1 MPLTEQQ
8 LERFKK
14 AMGDLV
20 ERHELA
26 ATISALDLGAP
37 AGPFTEFIKRIHK
50 HNQIPACKTCIHY
63 NGAHFCAENV
73 DWHEKK
79 PTGFCEEWNPE
90 QPGEKT
96 NG

>member
-1 MPLTEQQ
+1 MTTAQAARFQNAMFSLVRKMQVLPQTEDGQ
-8 LERFKK
+8 
-14 AMGDLV
+14 AS
-20 ERHELA
+20 
-26 ATISALDLGAP
+26 IP
-37 AGPFTEFIKRIHK
+37 AGPFAELIKMVAHYG
-50 HNQIPACKTCIHY
+50 QIPACKTCIHFSDGY
-63 NGAHFCAENV
+63 LCTQSD